1 MDLNVVNTIMIL
13 LAASVIVVAVF
24 RRLQLPSILAY
35 LLVGVIIGPYGLAW
49 VPHTDDTHFLA
60 EFGVVFL
67 LFTIGLE
74 FSLARLSAMKKEV
87 LGLGS
92 AQVIFATLLTGS
104 IAWLLGIEM
113 EVAVVLGGV
122 LAMSST
128 AIVIKQLKDQQE
140 LGLPHGRLSVAI
152 LLFQDIAVVPFLIL
166 VAVLSENQ
174 QGTLLWELSWAMLKG
189 LSVIGIMLLL
199 GWWVLRPL
207 FAVIVS
213 TRSSELFTLAALLFA
228 MAAAWLSHFAGLSFA
243 LGAFLA
249 GMILGETEFR
259 HQIEADIRPFRD
271 VLLGLFFVV
280 IGMMLNIH
288 VLPNMLH
295 WVLLLVLV
303 IIVFKVALIMGLSLL
318 FGFSRGVGLRT
329 GIALG
334 QAGEFGLALLTIS
347 LNSEL
352 IDTSV
357 AQLVLAA
364 MIISMGLAPLLIHF
378 NGRIRNRLCA
388 NDCNSNV
395 LNTDNHPVISAT
407 DISNHVIIAGYGDT
421 GSNLGQLLQQK
432 DFNYVG
438 LDTNAA
444 RVHKARKHGDNVNYG
459 DASHQLILD
468 TSGLAQARV
477 VVITYGDVQ
486 SIEKTIDQIKVLHPN
501 IPILVWARNEN
512 DAEHLRDA
520 GASEVIP
527 RNREAHLMLESH
539 LLRLLGIPLDD
550 IVMRI
555 QSACSTRYPM
565 FNGFFRQ

>member
-1 MDLNVVNTIMIL
+1 MNLGIVDTIMIL
-13 LAASVIVVAVF
+13 LAASVVLVAVF
-24 RRLQLPSILAY
+24 RRLRMPSILAY
-35 LLVGVIIGPYGLAW
+35 LSVGVIIGPYGLAW
-49 VPHTDDTHFLA
+49 VPHTDDTHYLA

-74 FSLARLSAMKKEV
+74 FSMARLAAMKTEV

-92 AQVIFATLLTGS
+92 AQVVLTSIFAGGV
-104 IAWLLGIEM
+104 AWLLGLDM
-113 EVAVVLGGV
+113 EAALVLGGV

-166 VAVLSENQ
+166 VAVLAESQ
-174 QGTLLWELSWAMLKG
+174 QGALLWELSWAMLKG
-189 LSVIGIMLLL
+189 LSVIGFMLLL

-207 FAVIVS
+207 FATIVS
-213 TRSSELFTLAALLFA
+213 ARSSELFTLTALLFA
-228 MAAAWLSHFAGLSFA
+228 MAAAWISHFAGLSFA

-280 IGMMLNIH
+280 IGMMLNIS
-288 VLPNMLH
+288 VLPDMLY
-295 WVLLLVLV
+295 WVLLLVLA
-303 IIVFKVALIMGLSLL
+303 IIAFKVILIMGLSLL

-329 GIALG
+329 GVVLG

-352 IDTSV
+352 IDSNV
-357 AQLVLAA
+357 AQMVLAA
-364 MIISMGLAPLLIHF
+364 MIISMGMSPLLIHF

-388 NDCNSNV
+388 NDCNSDV
-395 LNTDNHPVISAT
+395 L
-407 DISNHVIIAGYGDT
+407 DISSHPMVSSSNISDHIIIAGYGDT
-421 GSNLGQLLQQK
+421 GHNLGQLLRQQ
-432 DFNYVG
+432 DFDYVG
-438 LDTNAA
+438 LDTNAV
-444 RVHKARKHGDNVNYG
+444 RVHEVRKQGDNVNYG

-468 TSGLAQARV
+468 SVGLSRARA
-477 VVITYGDVQ
+477 VVITCGDAAT
-486 SIEKTIDQIKVLHPN
+486 IKKTIEQVKALRADM
-501 IPILVWARNEN
+501 PILVSARDEN
-512 DAEHLRDA
+512 DAEYLLDA

-527 RNREAHLMLESH
+527 RNREANLMLESH

-555 QSACSTRYPM
+555 QSACSRRYPM
-565 FNGFFRQ
+565 FNGFFRR